1 MLTKKWHTKAD
12 GELVM
17 QGHIKP
23 LQSVNTLDIQ
33 SPDLMFCAV
42 RECLEAAQST
52 CNYANGN
59 ESNCE
64 GLHFC
69 NTHGPDHQL
78 HGSFS
83 YKSVSDWANLGLR
96 CKEEMLRKAIVRVQ
110 DLLEK
115 KEAGDKKNKAIK
127 IKKVADIKSLIQN
140 KDEVRTEVTSRKV
153 RDKEKVKAKNQIFL
167 QNVEESLTF
176 MSLSNKEDDIM
187 IDNTHTKANITVRS
201 TIPPAL
207 SFVPTCTQTKHDL
220 SNDAGMQVYKKVKLD
235 NELSVP
241 DQHLKKDVDR
251 IISLAHDKRKAHS
264 STNFDVDM
272 ERCIN
277 QSYYWTNLHK
287 LLDLYN
293 LPTDQETKDL
303 ISIGFVGSNNDSNRR
318 RVIFIDRICQL
329 LREAKIVTVEK
340 VTSTRSK

>member
-1 MLTKKWHTKAD
+1 MLTKKWHNKAD
-12 GELVM
+12 GELVIL
-17 QGHIKP
+17 GHIK
-23 LQSVNTLDIQ
+23 LLKSLNTLDIQ
-33 SPDLMFCAV
+33 SPELMFCSV

-59 ESNCE
+59 EPLCE
-64 GLHFC
+64 GMHFC
-69 NTHGPDHQL
+69 DFHGPDHQL
-78 HGSFS
+78 HESFT
-83 YKSVSDWANLGLR
+83 YKSVSDWASLGVR
-96 CKEEMLRKAIVRVQ
+96 CKEEILKKAIVRVQ

-115 KEAGDKKNKAIK
+115 RDADDKQNKAIK
-127 IKKVADIKSLIQN
+127 KKKVTDIKSLIQN
-140 KDEVRTEVTSRKV
+140 KDKVRTEVTSRKV
-153 RDKEKVKAKNQIFL
+153 RDKEKVKAKNQTFL
-167 QNVEESLTF
+167 QNVEENLTF

-207 SFVPTCTQTKHDL
+207 SFVPTCTETKHDL

-235 NELSVP
+235 IELSVK
-241 DQHLKKDVDR
+241 DQHLKNDVDR

-303 ISIGFVGSNNDSNRR
+303 ISISFVGTNNESNRR

>member
-1 MLTKKWHTKAD
+1 M
-12 GELVM
+12 
-17 QGHIKP
+17 
-23 LQSVNTLDIQ
+23 
-33 SPDLMFCAV
+33 
-42 RECLEAAQST
+42 
-52 CNYANGN
+52 
-59 ESNCE
+59 
-64 GLHFC
+64 HFC
-69 NTHGPDHQL
+69 DSHGPDHQL
-78 HGSFS
+78 HASFT
-83 YKSVSDWANLGLR
+83 YKSVSDWASLGVR
-96 CKEEMLRKAIVRVQ
+96 CKEEILRKAIVRVQ

-115 KEAGDKKNKAIK
+115 RDADDKQYKAIK
-127 IKKVADIKSLIQN
+127 KKKVTDIKSLIQN

-153 RDKEKVKAKNQIFL
+153 RDKEKVKAKNQTFL
-167 QNVEESLTF
+167 QNVEENLAF

-201 TIPPAL
+201 TIPP
-207 SFVPTCTQTKHDL
+207 FVPTCTGTKHDL
-220 SNDAGMQVYKKVKLD
+220 SNDAGIQVYKKVKLD

-264 STNFDVDM
+264 SINFDVDM

-303 ISIGFVGSNNDSNRR
+303 ISISFVGTNKESNRR